1 MSFSRFLTPV
11 ENTIKI
17 YVMFLSDPDQL
28 VEIFNI
34 LPGPVFT
41 LPGLKPNFATFCKEK
56 MFEKLKEKWGVGP
69 LRVVLILVTFAL
81 GGSLT
86 GYLARKVLAII
97 DIESIYLYIPIYIIL
112 VTLLWPLMV
121 LLVSLPL
128 GQFFFFRTYIRR
140 IVNKI
145 ARK

>member
-1 MSFSRFLTPV
+1 
-11 ENTIKI
+11 
-17 YVMFLSDPDQL
+17 MFLSDPDQL

-56 MFEKLKEKWGVGP
+56 MFEKLKEKWGVGAG
-69 LRVVLILVTFAL
+69 RVSLILVTFAL

-86 GYLARKVLAII
+86 GFLARKVMTFLE
-97 DIESIYLYIPIYIIL
+97 IEALYLFIPLYIIL
-112 VTLLWPLMV
+112 VTIFWPVMV

-128 GQFFFFRTYIRR
+128 GQFFFFRSYIRR
-140 IVNKI
+140 IAKKI
-145 ARK
+145 SRK

>member
-1 MSFSRFLTPV
+1 
-11 ENTIKI
+11 
-17 YVMFLSDPDQL
+17 MFLSDPDQP

-34 LPGPVFT
+34 IFKPVFS
-41 LPGLKPNFATFCKEK
+41 LPCLKPNFAPFREEK
-56 MFEKLKEKWGVGP
+56 MFQRLKEKWGVGP
-69 LRVVLILVTFAL
+69 FRVVLILVTFAL

-86 GYLARKVLAII
+86 GYLARKILAFI
-97 DIESIYLYIPIYIIL
+97 DIESIYLYIPVYIIL

-140 IVNKI
+140 IANKI

>member
-1 MSFSRFLTPV
+1 
-11 ENTIKI
+11 
-17 YVMFLSDPDQL
+17 MF
-28 VEIFNI
+28 
-34 LPGPVFT
+34 
-41 LPGLKPNFATFCKEK
+41 K
-56 MFEKLKEKWGVGP
+56 KLKEKWGVGP
-69 LRVVLILVTFAL
+69 FRVVMILVTFAL